1 MRTEET
7 THQTRGVKAHFVR
20 GAYCISQRTEKCHAI
35 TDGWNARSA
44 KYRDYTGIE
53 EKLRGL
59 VKRVRR
65 KSYRTNFIVEESRN
79 EEFDEANRKQERE
92 AGQEQ
97 TVGPR
102 ISGSHTTIHHYAKI
116 QADRKWI
123 DQAAHDTNQLAE
135 GTNNRA
141 GELYRYLLV

>member
-1 MRTEET
+1 M
-7 THQTRGVKAHFVR
+7 
-20 GAYCISQRTEKCHAI
+20 
-35 TDGWNARSA
+35 DGGARSA

-92 AGQEQ
+92 AG
-97 TVGPR
+97 
-102 ISGSHTTIHHYAKI
+102 
-116 QADRKWI
+116 
-123 DQAAHDTNQLAE
+123 
-135 GTNNRA
+135 
-141 GELYRYLLV
+141 